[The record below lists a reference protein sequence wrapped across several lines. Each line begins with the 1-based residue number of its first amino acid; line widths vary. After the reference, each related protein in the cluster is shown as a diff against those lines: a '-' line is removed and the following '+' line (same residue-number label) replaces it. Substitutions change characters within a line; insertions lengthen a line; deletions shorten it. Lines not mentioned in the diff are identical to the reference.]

1 MKNLT
6 RIGAILVVFIVMFL
20 MASPVLAADPPDSI
34 SIDVKYVNRNLIE
47 DGDMLFYAIYDI
59 AYAVLPDEDI
69 DEIYIFRLVDIDGTT
84 ELGSNEA
91 FPFQNQGYGKGLI
104 SFYFSAAQAA
114 AIPLVWQTSYY
125 IRVQGK
131 PGFFA
136 TPPDELFII
145 DFGDYSTSTTQADN
159 RLETRNNIISIARI
173 LESEFTTVTSL
184 LINIEIG
191 TVLNIDGEDYFR
203 NSIFGLQAMVPSL
216 FETQIVDPDYTER
229 TWNTTQQEEYE
240 GRLTGTTMGNS
251 IQGLSDVFSLDFN
264 MVASLPI
271 LIGSI
276 LAIIAAVKM
285 NGKPEAG
292 FLVTVAL
299 IIFGAFMGWTPFALV
314 GVFSVVC
321 FLYIAML
328 LVGRIPV

>member
-1 MKNLT
+1 MKTLIRT
-6 RIGAILVVFIVMFL
+6 GAILVVVIVMFL

-34 SIDVKYVNRNLIE
+34 SIDVKYANRNLIE

-59 AYAVLPDEDI
+59 AYAILSDEDI
-69 DEIYIFRLVDIDGTT
+69 DEIFIFRLVDTDGTT

-104 SFYFSAAQAA
+104 SFYFNAADAA
-114 AIPLVWQTSYY
+114 ALVWQTSYY

-145 DFGDYSTSTTQADN
+145 DLGDYSTSTTQADN
-159 RLETRNNIISIARI
+159 REETRNNIISIARI
-173 LESEFTTVTSL
+173 LESDWSQTL
-184 LINIEIG
+184 LTEIEIG
-191 TVLNIDGEDYFR
+191 TVFNLNGEIYFR
-203 NSIFGLQAMVPSL
+203 NSIFGIQAMVPSL

-299 IIFGAFMGWTPFALV
+299 LIFGGFMGWTPFALIA
-314 GVFSVVC
+314 VFSVVC